1 MKLRSLLMTKAA
13 KEGADNGGG
22 GKTAELGL
30 TGEGVERKAIPGL
43 DDALRDYRTK
53 RDTRMAATKEEVK
66 AKDAV
71 LTLFHANAE
80 ALADAKGVLRYK
92 LDDEEGEIEVF
103 IEPAKEKIKFGK
115 SDKPDEDA

>member
-1 MKLRSLLMTKAA
+1 MKLLMAKAA
-13 KEGADNGGG
+13 KEGAGNGGG
-22 GKTAELGL
+22 AQDLGL
-30 TGEGVERKAIPGL
+30 TGAGVERKVIPGL

-92 LDDEEGEIEVF
+92 VEYEAEEIEVF

-115 SDKPDEDA
+115 QDKPDNDA

>member
-1 MKLRSLLMTKAA
+1 MAKAA

-22 GKTAELGL
+22 ANELGL
-30 TGEGVERKAIPGL
+30 TGPGVERKIIPGL
-43 DDALRDYRTK
+43 DEALKDYRTK

-92 LDDEEGEIEVF
+92 LEDDSEEIEVF

-115 SDKPDEDA
+115 QDKPDENA